1 MRNFCIIILLI
12 AINTNCYAQSSGYL
26 KFALPVTKGETTPP
40 LTNQSVLLPSNSGIL
55 SVTNDVVDGTD
66 MHIHPSINP
75 QSEVHIS
82 INKLFPSN
90 ILVSSNTTFG
100 LGNSIQGYYYTTNG
114 GTSWAGADILPNNAY
129 GRGDPSTC
137 FDADGNGYLVSMAPD
152 ATSSPDGY
160 FVQKTTSLGVTW
172 GTQIRGTGPT
182 ANFDKEMVAADN
194 TPSSS
199 YANNF
204 YCAWTDFTGSY
215 SVKFNR
221 STNGGSTFTTPITL
235 KSGWGQ
241 GTNVQTGPNG
251 EVYVCWA
258 NYGTGTY
265 PANGIGFSSSTNG
278 GVNFTTKVAFSYAG
292 IRVSGVDPLFNNTRV
307 NDFPSMAVDKS
318 CGTNRGRIYIAYPTK
333 ENGTGKSII
342 QVRNSSDGGNSWSS
356 PITVSI
362 ASGRQNWFP
371 WISVDDATGVVSVVY
386 YSLDAVSGFTTNTY
400 VAYSLDGGA
409 TYTNIKV
416 SDQGHITAPIPGF
429 GGGYAGDYIGIAS
442 FGGKA
447 YASWADDRN
456 GTWQVYVSPL
466 TFDVPVLFSSN
477 TDINVNGPLN
487 YTSATSSITYQAVN
501 SINVPS
507 TSTFSVQSGVNLTM
521 IAGNSV
527 TLLPGFSAIS
537 GSTLNIYIA
546 NVSSCS
552 NTKSA
557 KIDSHNF
564 VEKIRDQS
572 TMFSNVICYPNP
584 TTNNITFSY
593 SLLSSTNVV
602 FVIQDVNGKTLHN
615 RSVAQQ
621 SGDNK
626 YTFNVSRL
634 SPGIYFYKLS
644 ANKESS
650 IGKFVK

>member
-1 MRNFCIIILLI
+1 MFS
-12 AINTNCYAQSSGYL
+12 TNSYAQSNGYL
-26 KFALPVTKGETTPP
+26 NFALPVMKGGTKS
-40 LTNQSVLLPSNSGIL
+40 LQINQSAILPSNSGIL
-55 SVTNDVVDGTD
+55 SVTNDVVDGSD
-66 MHIHPSINP
+66 MHIHPSSNP

-90 ILVSSNTTFG
+90 ILVSSNTAFG

-114 GTSWAGADILPNNAY
+114 GTSWTGADILPNNAY

-137 FDADGNGYLVSMAPD
+137 FDADGNGYIVSMAPD

-160 FVQKTTSLGVTW
+160 FVQKTTNLGVTW

-194 TPSSS
+194 TPSSP

-221 STNGGSTFTTPITL
+221 SINGGSTFTTPITL

-258 NYGTGTY
+258 NYSTGSV
-265 PANGIGFSSSTNG
+265 PADGIGFSSSTDG
-278 GVNFTTKVAFSYAG
+278 GVNFSTKVAFSYAG
-292 IRVSGVDPLFNNTRV
+292 IRVSGTDPLFNNTRV

-318 CGTNRGRIYIAYPTK
+318 CGTNRGKIYVAYPTK

-342 QVRNSSDGGNSWSS
+342 QVRNSSDSGNSWSN
-356 PITVSI
+356 PVTVSI
-362 ASGRQNWFP
+362 SGGRQNWFP
-371 WISVDDATGVVSVVY
+371 WIAVDDATGDISVVY

-429 GGGYAGDYIGIAS
+429 SGGYAGDYIGIAS

-466 TFDVPVLFSSN
+466 MFDVPVLFSSN

-487 YTSATSSITYQAVN
+487 YTSATSSIAFQAVN

-527 TLLPGFSAIS
+527 TLLPGFSAVS
-537 GSTLNIYIA
+537 GSNLSIYIA
-546 NVSSCS
+546 TVSSCS

-557 KIDSHNF
+557 KIDSHNY
-564 VEKIRDQS
+564 VEKISDQS

-584 TTNNITFSY
+584 TTNSIIFSY
-593 SLLSSTNVV
+593 SLRSSTNVI
-602 FVIQDVNGKTLHN
+602 FVIKDINGKDLLN

-626 YTFNVSRL
+626 YTFDVSQL
-634 SPGIYFYKLS
+634 SSGIYFYKLYS
-644 ANKESS
+644 NKEFS
-650 IGKFVK
+650 IGKFIKQ